1 MADRPHEHP
10 HVQEGDGHSH
20 DHDHGHS
27 HGLLDRS
34 IMRSRA
40 GIHAV
45 LLSLAILG
53 TTALA
58 QVGIFVVV
66 GSVALLADLIHNV
79 GDAATAIP
87 VGIAFWLRSFRAE
100 KIAGLFVVLAIF
112 VSACFALYATILRF
126 IDPQPLSHL
135 AALAAAGV
143 VGFLGNEFAAQVRLR
158 AGHRLA
164 SPALVADGNHARV
177 DGFVSLGVVVSA
189 LGVALGFDL
198 ADPIVGLAI
207 TLVILKI
214 TWDSWRTVRKAEPG
228 DLEAAPEH

>member
-40 GIHAV
+40 GIRAV